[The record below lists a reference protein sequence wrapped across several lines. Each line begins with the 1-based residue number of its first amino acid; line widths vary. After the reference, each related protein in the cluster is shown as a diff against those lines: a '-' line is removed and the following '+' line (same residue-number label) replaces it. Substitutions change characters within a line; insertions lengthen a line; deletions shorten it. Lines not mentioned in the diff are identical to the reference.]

1 MPMNLVE
8 VSGLSLRQGGAE
20 ILKGLNFV
28 VAPGDFLALVGP
40 NGSGKTTLL
49 KCLLGLV
56 EPSEGEVRLFGHGVG
71 SFADHH
77 RLGYLPQV
85 SGGNYQGFPATV
97 REIVASGRLPLKR
110 FPKKL
115 TGEDWAA
122 VERILHLLDIAD
134 LAGRKIDRLSGGQ
147 RQRVFLARAM
157 VAEAELLFL
166 DEPTSA
172 LDPGTR
178 SSFYQLLR
186 EINREQGRSIVMVT
200 HDSGSIGEYATTLL
214 YIDHI
219 QVFFGSFQEFCHSP
233 TMTAYFGSH
242 AQHLMCRQHGGGGC
256 PC

>member
-1 MPMNLVE
+1 MLSIENLHVTIGERE
-8 VSGLSLRQGGAE
+8 V
-20 ILKGLNFV
+20 LKGIDLEIKENETFIL
-28 VAPGDFLALVGP
+28 FGP

>member
-1 MPMNLVE
+1 MPMNLIE
-8 VSGLSLRQGGAE
+8 VSGLSVHQGGTE
-20 ILKGLNFV
+20 ILKGLDFV

-40 NGSGKTTLL
+40 NGSGKSTLL
-49 KCLLGLV
+49 KCLLGLI
-56 EPSEGEVRLFGHGVG
+56 PFSAGEVRLFGQSPQDFTEHR
-71 SFADHH
+71 

-85 SGGNYQGFPATV
+85 AGGNAQGFPATV

-115 TGEDWAA
+115 DAGDWAA
-122 VERILHLLDIAD
+122 VESILARLDIGH

-178 SSFYQLLR
+178 RSFYEMLR
-186 EINREQGRSIVMVT
+186 DINRQQGRTIVMVT
-200 HDSGSIGEYATTLL
+200 HDSGSIGDYATTLL
-214 YIDHI
+214 YIDHTQI
-219 QVFFGSFQEFCHSP
+219 FFGSFSEFCHSP

-242 AQHLMCRQHGGGGC
+242 AQHLMCRQHGGVC
-256 PC
+256 Q

>member
-1 MPMNLVE
+1 MPVNLIE
-8 VSGLSLRQGGAE
+8 VAGLSLRQGGAE
-20 ILKGLNFV
+20 ILRDCNFT

-49 KCLLGLV
+49 KALLGLIA
-56 EPSEGEVRLFGHGVG
+56 PSAGEVRLFGQKPEN
-71 SFADHH
+71 FDQPH

-97 REIVASGRLPLKR
+97 REIVASGRLTMKK
-110 FPKKL
+110 FPKRL
-115 TGEDWAA
+115 NGEDWAA
-122 VERILHLLDIAD
+122 VERILELLDIGQ

-178 SSFYQLLR
+178 TNFYQLLR
-186 EINREQGRSIVMVT
+186 EINRIQGRSIVMVT

-214 YIDHI
+214 YIDHT
-219 QVFFGSFQEFCHSP
+219 QVFFGSFQDFCHSP
-233 TMTAYFGSH
+233 AMTAYFGSH
-242 AQHLMCRQHGGGGC
+242 AQHLICRQHGGGC

>member
-1 MPMNLVE
+1 MPVNLVE
-8 VSGLSLRQGGAE
+8 VSGLSVRQGGTE
-20 ILKGLNFV
+20 ILKGLEFV

-40 NGSGKTTLL
+40 NGSGKSTLL
-49 KCLLGLV
+49 KCLLGLI
-56 EPSEGEVRLFGHGVG
+56 PFSAGEVRLFGQSPQDFTAH
-71 SFADHH
+71 S

-85 SGGNYQGFPATV
+85 AGGNAQGFPATV

-115 TGEDWAA
+115 DAGDWAA
-122 VERILHLLDIAD
+122 VESILARLDIGH

-178 SSFYQLLR
+178 RSFYEMLR
-186 EINREQGRSIVMVT
+186 DINREQGRSIVMVT
-200 HDSGSIGEYATTLL
+200 HDSGSIGDYATTLL
-214 YIDHI
+214 YIDHTQI
-219 QVFFGSFQEFCHSP
+219 FFGSFSDFCHSP
-233 TMTAYFGSH
+233 AMTAYFGSH
-242 AQHLMCRQHGGGGC
+242 AQHLMCRQHGGAC
-256 PC
+256 Q